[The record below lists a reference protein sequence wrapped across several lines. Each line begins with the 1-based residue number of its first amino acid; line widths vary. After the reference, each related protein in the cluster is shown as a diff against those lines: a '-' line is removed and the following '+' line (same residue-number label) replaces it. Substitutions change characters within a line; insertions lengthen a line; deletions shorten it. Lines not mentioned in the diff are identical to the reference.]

1 MTPRT
6 TPSTMTTN
14 RPATSDI
21 LVMKIILVIVLILV
35 IVTKIAPP
43 ATLARTRL
51 MSNSHRP
58 DATRQNNFVASGR
71 DVWIRHYPH
80 KSQVISSIG
89 NYTMN
94 TARQIQGLKRLSQS
108 LFSCLSQRS
117 TAAAACGGFAAERC
131 ADWIYRPTA
140 VGTQAP
146 SSNGAA
152 ANAGSVMWTAELTR
166 LNTDG
171 PCLNRILLA
180 GSSFSQGVV
189 IRQDLFAILVRVC
202 PFRVGLKLQKKELI
216 FMASLRRLNPAAWL
230 KMWWCLTRT
239 FRLNWRSLVLKL
251 ALSLKIYNRYIAC

>member
-1 MTPRT
+1 
-6 TPSTMTTN
+6 
-14 RPATSDI
+14 
-21 LVMKIILVIVLILV
+21 
-35 IVTKIAPP
+35 
-43 ATLARTRL
+43 
-51 MSNSHRP
+51 
-58 DATRQNNFVASGR
+58 
-71 DVWIRHYPH
+71 
-80 KSQVISSIG
+80 
-89 NYTMN
+89 MN

-117 TAAAACGGFAAERC
+117 TAAAACGGFATERC
-131 ADWIYRPTA
+131 ADWIYRLTA

-152 ANAGSVMWTAELTR
+152 ARRSAANAGSVTWTAELTR

-189 IRQDLFAILVRVC
+189 IRHDLFAILVRVC

-230 KMWWCLTRT
+230 KM
-239 FRLNWRSLVLKL
+239 
-251 ALSLKIYNRYIAC
+251 